1 MLQKKSK
8 RKKTKKNQV
17 KEEKLESTRK
27 NLIHMRVIQRN
38 LVYITNLAL
47 SVADE
52 EVGFWNNE

>member
-52 EVGFWNNE
+52 EVGF